1 MLVHVAQLRRGER
14 IEQSDV
20 VSLLYRMNNAL
31 KGTTNQNVLVSPES
45 EAVKQTFDSFG
56 KITWQSFVS
65 SRLPLLK
72 KPDDVLDA
80 IRRGK
85 IQYTK
90 GILVSSLKD
99 PRQRQELLESA
110 QKNFMSVAEIKR
122 QVIEMNQST
131 TTDSE
136 PHGQSIFSSQQF
148 RDRLTVTLEA
158 ASQNQPL
165 WNDTQKIQKLEK
177 LLRQIETIVKE
188 NTK

>member
-1 MLVHVAQLRRGER
+1 L
-14 IEQSDV
+14 
-20 VSLLYRMNNAL
+20 NNAL

-72 KPDDVLDA
+72 KPEDVLNA
-80 IRRGK
+80 IRRGE

-90 GILVSSLKD
+90 GILVSSLKN
-99 PRQRQELLESA
+99 PEQRQELLENV

-122 QVIEMNQST
+122 QVIQLNQSST
-131 TTDSE
+131 NDSE
-136 PHGQSIFSSQQF
+136 TPSRSSLSNQQF

-158 ASQNQPL
+158 ANQNPTL
-165 WNDTQKIQKLEK
+165 WEDTQRIQKLEK
-177 LLRQIETIVKE
+177 LLKQLETIVQGKL
-188 NTK
+188 K